1 MKWAQAAA
9 SARLL
14 SFALSAASFG
24 MAWHLTE
31 LGASGLED
39 VPPPFILVSGLA
51 GIAFLAVSV
60 VGRYPRPG

>member
-1 MKWAQAAA
+1 MQWARAAA
-9 SARLL
+9 STRLI
-14 SFALSAASFG
+14 SFIVSAAGFG

-60 VGRYPRPG
+60 AGRYPRPG